1 MARQSSLRC
10 RVCGATRADSPV
22 QYCDE
27 CFGPLDLV
35 VGPVGLDPAA
45 LRARVEAGPRS
56 MWRYADLL
64 PFAEPPGAE
73 AVGWTPLVEA
83 RALGADLGVTDLW
96 LKDESTNPGG
106 SFKDR
111 VVAAALGRALATG
124 ARVLA
129 CASTGNLALA
139 VAGAARRA
147 GLTAVVLVP
156 GALPAAEQGAIA
168 AAGAVVVPVAGD
180 YDAANRLASEAAMAG
195 ESESW
200 GWVNVGLRP
209 WYVEGSATVAHEVA
223 EQLGWRVPDAVV
235 APMASGAFALAL
247 HRAFVDLAAVGLV
260 PPGPPPALWVV
271 QPAGC
276 APVATA
282 FAAGEDDVRPVRP
295 DTVAPSLA
303 MGDPPD
309 GPEVLGVAR
318 ASTGGVL
325 AVPEDEIAPAQAR
338 LATLEGIAAEP
349 AGGVVVA
356 GVARIAA
363 VGRLPAG
370 ATVVACLTGGPP
382 AGGPAA
388 PDGGTASG
396 PGGGAGGGAGRVAGT
411 IPPTVSALSAA
422 VAGGLSDAPEDP
434 SR

>member
-10 RVCGATRADSPV
+10 RVCGAARADARV

-35 VGPVGLDPAA
+35 LGPVAA
-45 LRARVEAGPRS
+45 DGATLRARIESGPAS

-64 PFAEPPGAE
+64 PFAEPPGAD

-83 RALGADLGVTDLW
+83 RSLGAGFGVTDLW
-96 LKDESTNPGG
+96 LKDEAANPGG

-111 VVAAALGRALATG
+111 VVAAALGRAITTG
-124 ARVLA
+124 AGVLA
-129 CASTGNLALA
+129 GASTGNLAFA

-147 GLTAVVLVP
+147 GLTSVVLVP
-156 GALPAAEQGAIA
+156 DALPVAEQAAIA
-168 AAGAVVVPVAGD
+168 AEGAVVVPVAGD
-180 YDAANRLASEAAMAG
+180 YDAANRLASEASMSG
-195 ESESW
+195 ESEAW
-200 GWVNVGLRP
+200 GWVNIGLRP
-209 WYVEGSATVAHEVA
+209 WYVEGSVTVAHEIA

-247 HRAFVDLAAVGLV
+247 HRGFVDLAGLGLV
-260 PPGPPPALWVV
+260 APGPPPALWVV
-271 QPAGC
+271 QPEGC
-276 APVATA
+276 GPVAAA
-282 FAAGEDDVRPVRP
+282 FAAGDDDVRPVRP
-295 DTVAPSLA
+295 DTVATSLA

-309 GPEVLGVAR
+309 GPEVLAVAR

-325 AVPEDEIAPAQAR
+325 AVPEAEITPAQAR
-338 LATLEGIAAEP
+338 LAELEDVATEP

-363 VGRLPAG
+363 AGRLPAG
-370 ATVVACLTGGPP
+370 STVVACLTGGPLGARP
-382 AGGPAA
+382 G
-388 PDGGTASG
+388 S
-396 PGGGAGGGAGRVAGT
+396 GGGSGRVAGT

-422 VAGGLSDAPEDP
+422 VAGGHSDAPEDP

>member
-1 MARQSSLRC
+1 MARQSSFRC
-10 RVCGATRADSPV
+10 RVCGATRADTPV

-35 VGPVGLDPAA
+35 PAPVVADAAA
-45 LRARVEAGPRS
+45 LRARIESGPAS

-64 PFAEPPGAE
+64 PFAEPPGAD

-83 RALGADLGVTDLW
+83 RPLAAALGVTDLW

-111 VVAAALGRALATG
+111 VVAAALGRAIATG
-124 ARVLA
+124 ATVLA

-147 GLTAVVLVP
+147 GLSSVVLVP
-156 GALPAAEQGAIA
+156 EALPTAERVAIA
-168 AAGAVVVPVAGD
+168 AEGAVVVPVAGD
-180 YDAANRLASEAAMAG
+180 YDAANRLAGEASMSG
-195 ESESW
+195 ESEAW
-200 GWVNVGLRP
+200 AWVNIGLRP
-209 WYVEGSATVAHEVA
+209 WYVEGSVTVAHEVA

-247 HRAFVDLAAVGLV
+247 HRGFVDLAEIGLV
-260 PPGPPPALWVV
+260 APGPPPALWVV
-271 QPAGC
+271 QPEGC
-276 APVATA
+276 APVAAA
-282 FAAGEDDVRPVRP
+282 FAAGEDDVHPVRP
-295 DTVAPSLA
+295 DTTAASLA

-309 GPEVLGVAR
+309 GPEVLAVTR

-325 AVPEDEIAPAQAR
+325 AVPEAEIGPAQAR
-338 LATLEGIAAEP
+338 LAELEGVATEP

-356 GVARIAA
+356 GTARIAA
-363 VGRLPAG
+363 AGRLPAG
-370 ATVVACLTGGPP
+370 ATVVACLTGGPHRDGAGAP
-382 AGGPAA
+382 ARA
-388 PDGGTASG
+388 
-396 PGGGAGGGAGRVAGT
+396 GAGGGSGRVAGT
-411 IPPTVSALSAA
+411 IPPTVSALSVA
-422 VAGGLSDAPEDP
+422 VAGGHSDAPEDP

>member
-1 MARQSSLRC
+1 M
-10 RVCGATRADSPV
+10 

-35 VGPVGLDPAA
+35 VAEARLDATA
-45 LRARVEAGPRS
+45 LRARIEAGPTS
-56 MWRYADLL
+56 MWRYAELL
-64 PFAEPPGAE
+64 PFDQPPGASG
-73 AVGWTPLVEA
+73 VGWTPLVEA
-83 RALGADLGVTDLW
+83 RALGADLGVTELW
-96 LKDESTNPGG
+96 LKDEAANPGG

-111 VVAAALGRALATG
+111 VVAAALGRALASG
-124 ARVLA
+124 SRVLA
-129 CASTGNLALA
+129 CASTGNLAFA

-147 GLTAVVLVP
+147 GLTSVVLVP
-156 GALPAAEQGAIA
+156 EALPAVEQAAVAAE
-168 AAGAVVVPVAGD
+168 GAVVVPVAGD
-180 YDAANRLASEAAMAG
+180 YDAANRLASEASMSGA
-195 ESESW
+195 SETW
-200 GWVNVGLRP
+200 GWVNIGLRP
-209 WYVEGSATVAHEVA
+209 WYAEGSVTVAHEIA

-247 HRAFVDLAAVGLV
+247 HRGFVDLAEIGLV
-260 PPGPPPALWVV
+260 PAGPPPALWVV
-271 QPAGC
+271 QPEGC
-276 APVATA
+276 APVAAA
-282 FAAGEDDVRPVRP
+282 FAAGDHDVRPVRP
-295 DTVAPSLA
+295 DTVATSLA

-309 GPEVLGVAR
+309 GAAVLAVAR

-325 AVPEDEIAPAQAR
+325 AVPEAEIAPAQER
-338 LATLEGIAAEP
+338 LVELEGVATEP

-382 AGGPAA
+382 R
-388 PDGGTASG
+388 ASARM
-396 PGGGAGGGAGRVAGT
+396 GGGSGRVAGT

-422 VAGGLSDAPEDP
+422 VAGGHSDAPEDP

>member
-27 CFGPLDLV
+27 CFGPLDV
-35 VGPVGLDPAA
+35 VAGPLGLDATA
-45 LRARVEAGPRS
+45 LRARIGAGPAS

-64 PFAEPPGAE
+64 PFAEPPGAA

-83 RALGADLGVTDLW
+83 RALGADMGVADLR
-96 LKDESTNPGG
+96 LKDEGANPGG

-111 VVAAALGRALATG
+111 VVAAALGRARSTG

-129 CASTGNLALA
+129 CASTGNLAFA

-147 GLTAVVLVP
+147 GLASVVIVP
-156 GALPAAEQGAIA
+156 AALPAAEQAAIA
-168 AAGAVVVPVAGD
+168 AEGAVVVPVAGG
-180 YDAANRLASEAAMAG
+180 YDAANRLASEASMSG
-195 ESESW
+195 ESEAW
-200 GWVNVGLRP
+200 GWVNIGLRP
-209 WYVEGSATVAHEVA
+209 WYVEGSTTVAHEIA
-223 EQLGWRVPDAVV
+223 EQLGWTVPHAVV

-247 HRAFVDLAAVGLV
+247 HRAFVDLAALGLV
-260 PPGPPPALWVV
+260 APGPPPALWVV
-271 QPAGC
+271 QPEGC
-276 APVATA
+276 APVAAA
-282 FAAGEDDVRPVRP
+282 FAAGDDDVAPVRP
-295 DTVAPSLA
+295 DTVATSVA

-309 GPEVLGVAR
+309 GPEVLAVAR
-318 ASTGGVL
+318 ATTGGVI
-325 AVPEDEIAPAQAR
+325 AVPEAEIAPAQAR
-338 LATLEGIAAEP
+338 LAEREGVATEP

-370 ATVVACLTGGPP
+370 STVVACLTGAPP
-382 AGGPAA
+382 GARPGPAA
-388 PDGGTASG
+388 
-396 PGGGAGGGAGRVAGT
+396 GAGGGGGGRVAGT

-422 VAGGLSDAPEDP
+422 LAGGPPDAPEDP

>member
-27 CFGPLDLV
+27 CFGPLDVV
-35 VGPVGLDPAA
+35 VGPTGLDAA
-45 LRARVEAGPRS
+45 ELRARIEAGPAS

-64 PFAEPPGAE
+64 AFDEPPGAD

-83 RALGADLGVTDLW
+83 RALGRDLGVTDLR
-96 LKDESTNPGG
+96 LKDEGANPGG

-111 VVAAALGRALATG
+111 VVAAALSRALDTG

-147 GLTAVVLVP
+147 GLASVVIVP
-156 GALPAAEQGAIA
+156 EALPAADQAAIA
-168 AAGAVVVPVAGD
+168 AEGAVVVPVAGD
-180 YDAANRLASEAAMAG
+180 YDAANRLASEASMTG
-195 ESESW
+195 ESEAW

-209 WYVEGSATVAHEVA
+209 WYVEGSVTVAHEIA
-223 EQLGWRVPDAVV
+223 EQLGWAVPDAVV

-247 HRAFVDLAAVGLV
+247 HRGFVDLAEAGLV

-271 QPAGC
+271 QPEGC
-276 APVATA
+276 APVAAA
-282 FAAGEDDVRPVRP
+282 FATGADDVAPVRP
-295 DTVAPSLA
+295 DTFASSLA

-309 GPEVLGVAR
+309 GPEVLAVAR
-318 ASTGGVL
+318 TSTGGVL
-325 AVPEDEIAPAQAR
+325 AVPEAEIAPAQAR
-338 LATLEGIAAEP
+338 LAALEGLTTEP

-356 GVARIAA
+356 GVARVAA

-370 ATVVACLTGGPP
+370 STVVACLTGGAASARPVP
-382 AGGPAA
+382 TTGP
-388 PDGGTASG
+388 S
-396 PGGGAGGGAGRVAGT
+396 GGGSGRVAGT

-422 VAGGLSDAPEDP
+422 VAGGHSDAPEDP